1 MNLTGQM
8 EDKFL
13 LVLGTDIFLHTYMSW
28 HTAHTKRCEF
38 IQMENYPTSLEL
50 SEKLSLEL

>member
-8 EDKFL
+8 EDNFL